1 MNPGNWIFAES
12 GGGERSGF
20 NDAGIDTFKSRRVRS
35 VAREVIQNSL
45 DAASS
50 TTGPVKI
57 SVETVRIL
65 KSEAPELFAL
75 GTHME
80 ACRIESSKK
89 EPKEFFEHASKTLE
103 GEDIR
108 ALLFHDS
115 NTTGLVGPLEGE
127 GPWEALTRSSGVTQ
141 KSNGGLGSFGHGARA
156 PFALS
161 GLRTVLYLT
170 EINVDGVKE
179 RRAVGRSVL
188 MSHSF
193 AGAQRQA
200 VGFFGSGSE
209 AKPLVNEEIPS
220 WLDKLRPAGLGVGT
234 TLIVLDARSPLFQ
247 KKFEY
252 EVIRSFALAIE
263 SEALSIEILGET
275 LDKSQLMARWI
286 AAVEDLRGDGSEDSV
301 VENSDLQ
308 IMETTLAPT
317 GKFVMPTSLGDCE
330 IRVLKDDSIKR
341 KLVTVARGGGM
352 TITSAPWGLVRFNRM
367 QHFSCVVWVR
377 DKDGSSLL
385 AKLENPTHN
394 EFSRDWLDESDVDEG
409 TGSIWATYVMFTQEI
424 REKLRELFEV
434 EVTGSTETNLLDK
447 LLEGTGKKGEE
458 GLGTS
463 RVIQIVEDSKKRG
476 RSGESGKGA
485 VGPGKPTKGSRKTK
499 NPGPR
504 RLPTSNGGYVSTDGW
519 KASSGMANCRSKR
532 LPSGDLKL
540 RAEFPEPLKKNVALV
555 FCAIAANGELLALTD
570 QPVEVSAGELSSEV
584 VITYPPREYSIEVI
598 VYESDK
604 SEVI

>member
-1 MNPGNWIFAES
+1 MSQGNWVFAES

-45 DAASS
+45 DASS
-50 TTGPVKI
+50 SATEPVKI
-57 SVETVRIL
+57 SVETVQIL
-65 KSEAPELFAL
+65 RSEAPELFAL

-80 ACRIESSKK
+80 ACRSESNKK
-89 EPKEFFEHASKTLE
+89 EPKEFFENASKSLDGE
-103 GEDIR
+103 GIR

-170 EINVDGVKE
+170 EISVDGVRE
-179 RRAVGRSVL
+179 RRAVGRAVL
-188 MSHSF
+188 MSHAF
-193 AGAQRQA
+193 AGSQRQA

-209 AKPLVNEEIPS
+209 AKPLVNEEIPG
-220 WLDKLRPAGLGVGT
+220 WLDRLRPQGLGVGT
-234 TLIVLDARSPLFQ
+234 TLIVLDARARLFRE
-247 KKFEY
+247 KFEY

-263 SEALSIEILGET
+263 SEALSVEILGET
-275 LDKSQLMARWI
+275 LDKNLLLARWR
-286 AAVEDLRGDGSEDSV
+286 AAVEGLSGDGSEDSV

-308 IMETTLAPT
+308 VMETTLAPS
-317 GKFVMPTSLGDCE
+317 GRFVMPTSLGECE
-330 IRVLKDDSIKR
+330 IRVLTDDSIKR

-352 TITSAPWGLVRFNRM
+352 TITSAPWGLQRFNRM
-367 QHFSCVVWVR
+367 QNFSCVVWVR
-377 DKDGSSLL
+377 DRDGSSLL

-409 TGSIWATYVMFTQEI
+409 AGSIWATYVLFTQEI
-424 REKLRELFEV
+424 REKLRGLFEV
-434 EVTGSTETNLLDK
+434 EVTGSTETNLLDR
-447 LLEGTGKKGEE
+447 LLEGAGRKGEE

-463 RVIQIVEDSKKRG
+463 RVIQIVEDSKRRG
-476 RSGESGKGA
+476 HTGESGKGA

-504 RLPTSNGGYVSTDGW
+504 RLPTLNGGYVSTDGW
-519 KASSGMANCRSKR
+519 KASTGMANCRSKR
-532 LPSGDLKL
+532 LPTGDLKL
-540 RAEFPEPLKKNVALV
+540 RAEFPEPLKKKVGLI

-570 QPVEVSAGELSSEV
+570 QIIEVNPGEQSSEV
-584 VITYPPREYSIEVI
+584 VIAYPPREYSIEVV
-598 VYESDK
+598 VYDSDESV
-604 SEVI
+604 VI